1 MGKINN
7 KFDLESYEKIKDK
20 LDKLTLLKHNKDQN
34 ISLTYIIMAPAA
46 RINDYVS
53 RATTTKR
60 HFAVD
65 GAKFILKLGAFSKD
79 MQNNLTLHNMKD

>member
-1 MGKINN
+1 MGRINN

-20 LDKLTLLKHNKDQN
+20 LDELTLLKHNKDQN

-53 RATTTKR
+53 GATTIKR
-60 HFAVD
+60 HFAV

-79 MQNNLTLHNMKD
+79 MQNNLTLHNMTD